1 MKRKRLDR
9 DSWGFQHFPYYQM
22 RVDLPEFH
30 GMVCLIRILSG
41 EKCCWTL
48 PRAGR
53 VPVCGAGMTWMQLI
67 PDGQHRVITVK
78 YRPRDRVSLWYV
90 DVIDRVETDPDGVL
104 AFVDAYLDVIFS
116 PKGDVHVDDRDELD
130 AAHASGELTDAQYE
144 RALAEGESILRE
156 MCSDIS
162 WTEKRCRGI
171 LRHVRRRL
179 GDEDVLRRNVP

>member
-53 VPVCGAGMTWMQLI
+53 VPVCGAGMTWLQLI
-67 PDGQHRVITVK
+67 PDLAMGTVYRNLTLFKQQGLVSSVATVSGVERFDGNTAPHVHFICTDCDAVIDLHQMNV
-78 YRPRDRVSLWYV
+78 PESLWATA
-90 DVIDRVETDPDGVL
+90 EACCGVQVSGCQL
-104 AFVDAYLDVIFS
+104 SFTGVCRNCKTI
-116 PKGDVHVDDRDELD
+116 KE
-130 AAHASGELTDAQYE
+130 SGESA
-144 RALAEGESILRE
+144 
-156 MCSDIS
+156 
-162 WTEKRCRGI
+162 
-171 LRHVRRRL
+171 
-179 GDEDVLRRNVP
+179 